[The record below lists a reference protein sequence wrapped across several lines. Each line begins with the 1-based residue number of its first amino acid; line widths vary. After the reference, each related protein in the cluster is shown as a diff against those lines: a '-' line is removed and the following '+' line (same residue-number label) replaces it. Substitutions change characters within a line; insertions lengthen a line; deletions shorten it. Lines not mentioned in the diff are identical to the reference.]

1 MEQHHLL
8 RKFFHS
14 NFFMTPSLLWKA
26 SEVST
31 LFFSLLSAFHRCAK
45 SHESLTFFVKR
56 FWESKCSSSW
66 SKISFVVTF
75 RHATTRNKPYRSTQS
90 ARRAVKTKLLM
101 PNYPRFCATRP
112 GPAERSTIFAFGVCP
127 EFQPPLPFY
136 MPFLLEKVP
145 LAYTFYGPMI
155 FLSHT

>member
-1 MEQHHLL
+1 M
-8 RKFFHS
+8 
-14 NFFMTPSLLWKA
+14 
-26 SEVST
+26 ST

-45 SHESLTFFVKR
+45 SHESLTFLVKR

-66 SKISFVVTF
+66 SKISFVVVL

-90 ARRAVKTKLLM
+90 LRRTVKTKLLM

-112 GPAERSTIFAFGVCP
+112 GPAERFAIFAFGVCA
-127 EFQPPLPFY
+127 EFQPLT
-136 MPFLLEKVP
+136 LLYAIFDRKGTLV
-145 LAYTFYGPMI
+145 YTFYGPMV